1 MFYFLDFL
9 KFCKHALTISS
20 FSGGLDCVAMESLCF
35 QWNRQNAL
43 FSFIFLLGLSKRQ
56 TISQVLLFFCIF
68 CPPLILR
75 LFLPLPPLYPAGMA
89 GVFTPN
95 WSGWRPLSE
104 PFSRSTSGRR
114 TWPVNGALCAV
125 FLRGGP
131 LSPTLICHRSLSVH
145 TLHNA
150 WLFLPQSPGSRP
162 DLNKRSPAKFRPWFL
177 FLFHSQR
184 DSELLLT
191 VRYRHFVLSSFPPS

>member
-1 MFYFLDFL
+1 MIL
-9 KFCKHALTISS
+9 S
-20 FSGGLDCVAMESLCF
+20 FSGGLDCVAIESLCF
-35 QWNRQNAL
+35 QWNHQNAL

-56 TISQVLLFFCIF
+56 TIS
-68 CPPLILR
+68 PSPLVF
-75 LFLPLPPLYPAGMA
+75 FLPSSYSPSLFPTSS
-89 GVFTPN
+89 VVSSWDFTPN

-104 PFSRSTSGRR
+104 PFSRSTSGRG

-131 LSPTLICHRSLSVH
+131 LSSTLICHRSLSVH

-150 WLFLPQSPGSRP
+150 WLFLPKSPGSRP
-162 DLNKRSPAKFRPWFL
+162 DLNKRSPAKCRPWFS
-177 FLFHSQR
+177 FLIHSQR

-191 VRYRHFVLSSFPPS
+191 VHYCHLFLSSFPPG